1 MSTTLATPFAS
12 TEAYIL
18 SRLPELRARIAE
30 LRRQNCHITA
40 GIMRDEA
47 LCQIEQ
53 WLDPAGLVRREEM
66 QAEQKACAGVSSMER
81 VDSCP
86 F

>member
-1 MSTTLATPFAS
+1 MTIDT
-12 TEAYIL
+12 TEAFIL
-18 SRLPELRARIAE
+18 SRLPEIRARIAQ
-30 LRRQNCHITA
+30 LRDQRCHLTA

-53 WLDPAGLVRREEM
+53 WLDPAGLAHRCEL
-66 QAEQKACAGVSSMER
+66 QAEQKASAGALALAI
-81 VDSCP
+81 DDIAG

>member
-1 MSTTLATPFAS
+1 MSTLDTPFS
-12 TEAYIL
+12 TPEAYIL
-18 SRLPELRARIAE
+18 SRLPEIRARIAE
-30 LRRQNCHITA
+30 LRRQNCHLTA

-53 WLDPAGLVRREEM
+53 WLDPAGLARREEL

-81 VDSCP
+81 VPGIP

>member
-1 MSTTLATPFAS
+1 MSTFDAPFDT

-18 SRLPELRARIAE
+18 SRLPEIRDRIAE
-30 LRRQNCHITA
+30 LRRVNCHVTA

-53 WLDPAGLVRREEM
+53 WLDPAGLTHRAEL
-66 QAEQKACAGVSSMER
+66 QAEQGRQAGAQAIAI
-81 VDSCP
+81 DDDCG